1 MPFWCAWDISKAQPT
16 SGLGYGKINF
26 NCCYTFIALVRSV
39 AGYQGP
45 SVPSSNGESWLFQS
59 SSSWEFRA
67 LLWEHKDRLSI
78 NMDSTVVLAFLRHIR
93 AAARSCQPFCG
104 TLEAAAGQYG
114 GLRWYHGAINNGG
127 FLVKNTPKLGETGS
141 VFSNRS
147 TGVWERRHAA
157 KGPFGAQAVLSSN
170 FRRYSTKRTKDGEEL
185 DSTVGSEMHQSGKAS
200 HTAHI
205 KSMSDAS
212 DESLLEQIEEVGDF
226 FEQRS
231 SKIASLVEDLSLD
244 ESQKHN
250 HGTGFDRAKAKKFVK
265 VFFDRSE
272 ILDNEEQGSGGDVDL
287 SQGYDSGES
296 GDEEEMLS
304 VRGEFQQDR
313 ESAILEEL
321 KGLRR
326 GSRRIV
332 LQKLLQGGILQADPV
347 AAQELKK
354 IEQSSRPPSGF
365 RMKVVN
371 VNRTS
376 KGTRAGGLFRF
387 SALVVVGNGQGVLGW
402 GYGKAVEVGNAVQK
416 AHQAAYKNLYP
427 IPRHNGHT
435 IPEPVTATFGKTKV
449 IMYPKSSGRGI
460 VANPVLASICKL
472 CGIYDIGI
480 KVHGSRNPLNTIK
493 CLFAA
498 FDKLKTQDEI
508 IGRKPDGTIRIPV
521 PTGRF
526 GKVRIPGTT

>member
-1 MPFWCAWDISKAQPT
+1 MESK
-16 SGLGYGKINF
+16 
-26 NCCYTFIALVRSV
+26 LV
-39 AGYQGP
+39 P
-45 SVPSSNGESWLFQS
+45 
-59 SSSWEFRA
+59 
-67 LLWEHKDRLSI
+67 
-78 NMDSTVVLAFLRHIR
+78 AFLRHIR
-93 AAARSCQPFCG
+93 AAARSCQPFSG
-104 TLEAAAGQYG
+104 TLEAAAGQCG
-114 GLRWYHGAINNGG
+114 GLRWCHGAMNSDG
-127 FLVKNTPKLGETGS
+127 LVLRNISRQAERES
-141 VFSNRS
+141 VSPNRS
-147 TGVWERRHAA
+147 AGAWERRNVADWA
-157 KGPFGAQAVLSSN
+157 FSGQVVLSSN
-170 FRRYSTKRTKDGEEL
+170 FRQYSTKRTKDDEEL
-185 DSTVGSEMHQSGKAS
+185 DRKVDVEVHKSGKAS

-212 DESLLEQIEEVGDF
+212 DESLLERIEEVGDF

-231 SKIASLVEDLSLD
+231 SKITSLVEDLSLD

-265 VFFDRSE
+265 VFFDKSQD
-272 ILDNEEQGSGGDVDL
+272 LDIEESGDGDGQEGIDL
-287 SQGYDSGES
+287 SHGYDSGES
-296 GDEEEMLS
+296 GDEEEIRSL
-304 VRGEFQQDR
+304 RREFRQER
-313 ESAILEEL
+313 ESAILDEL

-332 LQKLLQGGILQADPV
+332 LQRLLQGGILQADPV
-347 AAQELKK
+347 ASQELKK
-354 IEQSSRPPSGF
+354 IEQSSRPPGGF

-402 GYGKAVEVGNAVQK
+402 GYGKAVEVSNAVQK

-508 IGRKPDGTIRIPV
+508 IGRNQDGTIRIPV

-526 GKVRIPGTT
+526 GEVRIPGNV

>member
-1 MPFWCAWDISKAQPT
+1 MNS
-16 SGLGYGKINF
+16 
-26 NCCYTFIALVRSV
+26 AL
-39 AGYQGP
+39 
-45 SVPSSNGESWLFQS
+45 
-59 SSSWEFRA
+59 
-67 LLWEHKDRLSI
+67 
-78 NMDSTVVLAFLRHIR
+78 VLAFLRHIR
-93 AAARSCQPFCG
+93 AAARSCQPFSG

-114 GLRWYHGAINNGG
+114 GLRWYHCAMNKNG
-127 FLVKNTPKLGETGS
+127 FVSKNISKQAEKES
-141 VFSNRS
+141 VFRNRG
-147 TGVWERRHAA
+147 TGVWERRRRVAEGA
-157 KGPFGAQAVLSSN
+157 FSAQAVLSSN
-170 FRRYSTKRTKDGEEL
+170 ARQYSTKITKEGEEL
-185 DSTVGSEMHQSGKAS
+185 DSQIDAGVHQSGKAS
-200 HTAHI
+200 HIAHV
-205 KSMSDAS
+205 KSVSDAS

-226 FEQRS
+226 FDQRS
-231 SKIASLVEDLSLD
+231 SKIVSLVEDLSLD

-265 VFFDRSE
+265 VFFDKSK
-272 ILDNEEQGSGGDVDL
+272 ILDTEELGYGDGQEGVDL
-287 SQGYDSGES
+287 SHGYDSGES
-296 GDEEEMLS
+296 GDDEEILS
-304 VRGEFQQDR
+304 VRGELQQER

-332 LQKLLQGGILQADPV
+332 LQRLLQGGILQADPV

-354 IEQSSRPPSGF
+354 IEQSSKPPGGF

-387 SALVVVGNGQGVLGW
+387 SALVVVGNGHGVLGW

-435 IPEPVTATFGKTKV
+435 IPEPITATFGKTKV

-508 IGRKPDGTIRIPV
+508 IGRNRDGTIRVPV

-526 GKVRIPGTT
+526 GKVRIPGNI